1 MINNPLII
9 AHRGASDEAY
19 ENSFSAFNL
28 AVEQGADMIEL
39 DTHLTKDGFF
49 VVHHDP
55 KIKYKNQSY
64 IIKETS
70 LKELNQIVLP
80 NNENIPLLEDV
91 LHQFIPSISINV
103 EVKCKIKKEQFY
115 DFLKGINIDYSKIMV
130 SSFYKEVV
138 EELKEKKLGFSLAFL
153 FLYPSKKVK
162 EFIKNEYIDSVNPY
176 YLFLNRTNIQ
186 YFRKLNKKVVTWTV
200 DRKRAIKKCLK
211 LDVDGIIT
219 NKPSNTRK
227 ILKKLKN

>member
-1 MINNPLII
+1 
-9 AHRGASDEAY
+9 
-19 ENSFSAFNL
+19 
-28 AVEQGADMIEL
+28 
-39 DTHLTKDGFF
+39 
-49 VVHHDP
+49 
-55 KIKYKNQSY
+55 
-64 IIKETS
+64 
-70 LKELNQIVLP
+70 
-80 NNENIPLLEDV
+80 
-91 LHQFIPSISINV
+91 
-103 EVKCKIKKEQFY
+103 
-115 DFLKGINIDYSKIMV
+115 MV

>member
-64 IIKETS
+64 ICLLYTS
-70 LKELNQIVLP
+70 
-80 NNENIPLLEDV
+80 
-91 LHQFIPSISINV
+91 PSPRDLST
-103 EVKCKIKKEQFY
+103 
-115 DFLKGINIDYSKIMV
+115 SRMP
-130 SSFYKEVV
+130 SS
-138 EELKEKKLGFSLAFL
+138 A
-153 FLYPSKKVK
+153 
-162 EFIKNEYIDSVNPY
+162 
-176 YLFLNRTNIQ
+176 
-186 YFRKLNKKVVTWTV
+186 
-200 DRKRAIKKCLK
+200 
-211 LDVDGIIT
+211 
-219 NKPSNTRK
+219 
-227 ILKKLKN
+227 